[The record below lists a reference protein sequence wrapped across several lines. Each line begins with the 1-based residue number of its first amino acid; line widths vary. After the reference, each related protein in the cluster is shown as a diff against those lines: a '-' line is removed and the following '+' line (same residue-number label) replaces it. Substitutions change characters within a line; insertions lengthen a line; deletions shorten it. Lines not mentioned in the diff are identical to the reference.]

1 MRDRLSTVNYYRLT
15 GYWHPFR
22 LPNSDHFRPG
32 TTFERVWERYVFDRK
47 LRLVVMDAIERIEV
61 ATRTQIS
68 YHHGL
73 AYGPF
78 GYAENASSL
87 PAFSQNEYAEF
98 RRRVDEDV
106 GRAREVFVD
115 HFRQKYGDTHGS
127 LPIWVASEVL
137 SFGLVIRMVRNAP
150 NAVTKPVAA
159 AFGVSRNVLESWLLT
174 TNTVRNILRAPRAP
188 LEPRAWYATQA
199 TAGLEAQC
207 AAARISA
214 PLPRPRHLQSLARE
228 GLAGEWLGG
237 APSRVA
243 RRVPRF
249 PTGEHGFSDRVAHRS
264 PVGEHQAGP
273 LTAGRT
279 ACGARSG
286 AAPGS
291 VQTGGASPSA

>member
-1 MRDRLSTVNYYRLT
+1 MRYGKPALAFDKQIELLRSRGMEGDPAFMRDRLSTVNYYRLT

-174 TNTVRNILRAPRAP
+174 TNTVRNICAHHGRLWNRELGTQPKLPPDWRPSARQLESRRLYPVLAIFNHSLGKVSPGSGWAGRLVGLLDAYPGFP
-188 LEPRAWYATQA
+188 LVSM
-199 TAGLEAQC
+199 G
-207 AAARISA
+207 
-214 PLPRPRHLQSLARE
+214 
-228 GLAGEWLGG
+228 
-237 APSRVA
+237 
-243 RRVPRF
+243 F
-249 PTGEHGFSDRVAHRS
+249 PTAWRTD
-264 PVGEHQAGP
+264 P
-273 LTAGRT
+273 LWANIKP
-279 ACGARSG
+279 
-286 AAPGS
+286 AP
-291 VQTGGASPSA
+291 